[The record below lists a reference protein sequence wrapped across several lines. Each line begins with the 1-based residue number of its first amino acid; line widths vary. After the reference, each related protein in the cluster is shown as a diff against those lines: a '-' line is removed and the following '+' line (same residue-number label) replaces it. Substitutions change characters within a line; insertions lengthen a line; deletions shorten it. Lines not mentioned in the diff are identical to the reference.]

1 MGIAGYVAKEFAKD
15 LGNKSRDFYEFVM
28 PAVDVVEDVNEIVIM
43 IDLPGFA
50 KKDIGLN
57 INGNILSVKAKR
69 EKAEEAGMVYYRQ
82 RPLQIDKKIVLP
94 ISVKEEDKVLG
105 KATYID
111 GVVTIRVP
119 LPKTSRIPIT

>member
-1 MGIAGYVAKEFAKD
+1 MGIAGYVAKEFAKE

-69 EKAEEAGMVYYRQ
+69 EKAEEAGMV
-82 RPLQIDKKIVLP
+82 
-94 ISVKEEDKVLG
+94 
-105 KATYID
+105 
-111 GVVTIRVP
+111 
-119 LPKTSRIPIT
+119 